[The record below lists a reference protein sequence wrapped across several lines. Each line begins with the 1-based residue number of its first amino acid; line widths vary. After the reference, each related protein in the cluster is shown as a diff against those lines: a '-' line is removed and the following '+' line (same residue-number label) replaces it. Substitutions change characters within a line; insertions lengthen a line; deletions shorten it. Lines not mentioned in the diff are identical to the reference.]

1 MLIKDFLIYRFKPD
15 IPGPKIGWTAI
26 NFKFD

>member
-1 MLIKDFLIYRFKPD
+1 MLIKDFLYRFKPD